1 MTGNSN
7 TVPELRKLKK
17 LTQSELADLLGMGRT
32 TYSYKEGTGTFTEAE
47 KAQISKIFKMD
58 IRAIVWTKTAT
69 TAVESDKDRIIRQQA
84 ETIIK
89 LEAEV
94 KTLQAM
100 IDKLLVSR

>member
-1 MTGNSN
+1 ML
-7 TVPELRKLKK
+7 ELPDIRKQKGYKQDDMAEALKMP
-17 LTQSELADLLGMGRT
+17 QS
-32 TYSYKEGTGTFTEAE
+32 TYAYKEKHGSFTEAE

-58 IRAIVWTKTAT
+58 IRSIVWTKTAT

-100 IDKLLVSR
+100 IDKLLISR

>member
-1 MTGNSN
+1 MTGNVN

-17 LTQSELADLLGMGRT
+17 LTQSEVADLLGMGRT

-47 KAQISKIFKMD
+47 KAQISKILKMD

-69 TAVESDKDRIIRQQA
+69 TAVENDKDRIIRQQA

-100 IDKLLVSR
+100 IDKLLISR